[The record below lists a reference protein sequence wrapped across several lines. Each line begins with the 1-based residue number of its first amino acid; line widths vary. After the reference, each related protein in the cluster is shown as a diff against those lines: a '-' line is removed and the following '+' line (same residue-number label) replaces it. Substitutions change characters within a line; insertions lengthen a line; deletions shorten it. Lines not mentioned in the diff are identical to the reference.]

1 MPLLASYQ
9 LLPQLLHES
18 IIDQAIAPFSCTPE
32 EITHACQQFYQ
43 QHQLTS
49 EAEQQAWL
57 GHHNINQQQLEFI
70 TTRKLRIEKF
80 KQATWRHKLESY
92 FLKRKGQLDRAIYSL
107 IRTKNRDLAH
117 ELYFRLQE
125 GEQTFAELAK
135 QYSQGAEAHSAGI
148 VGPVELGSLHHQ
160 LARLLTISQLGQ
172 LWSPIPL
179 GEWLVVVRLE
189 KLIPARLDEAMQ
201 QRIIQELFEAWLQ
214 EQLQQLPESDKIWIT
229 AVTHRQMQASFPPAA
244 A

>member
-1 MPLLASYQ
+1 M
-9 LLPQLLHES
+9 
-18 IIDQAIAPFSCTPE
+18 
-32 EITHACQQFYQ
+32 
-43 QHQLTS
+43 
-49 EAEQQAWL
+49 
-57 GHHNINQQQLEFI
+57 
-70 TTRKLRIEKF
+70 TTVLQKF
-80 KQATWRHKLESY
+80 KQATWRRKLKPY

-117 ELYFRLQE
+117 ELYFRLQA

-135 QYSQGAEAHSAGI
+135 QYSQGTEAPSAGI
-148 VGPVELGSLHHQ
+148 VGSVELGSLHHQ
-160 LARLLTISQLGQ
+160 LARLLTISQPGQ

-201 QRIIQELFEAWLQ
+201 QRMIQEHFEAWVQ
-214 EQLQQLPESDKIWIT
+214 EQLQQLPESEKLWIT
-229 AVTHRQMQASFPPAA
+229 AVAHRQTGTSISPAA